1 MCRCRGSL
9 EEVQRCKGAEVVQQ
23 VQVQVERVRVAEQV
37 QKEAARQSIKHSR
50 FCCTSRQNDKGG
62 GQAIMAVAG
71 FVAHPTKMIKEVA
84 R

>member
-1 MCRCRGSL
+1 
-9 EEVQRCKGAEVVQQ
+9 VQQ

-37 QKEAARQSIKHSR
+37 QKEVARQSIKHSR
-50 FCCTSRQNDKGG
+50 FCCTSHQNDKGGG

-71 FVAHPTKMIKEVA
+71 FVAHPAKMIKEVA